1 MLQAVLAVSL
11 VGIACE
17 DAVTPPVT
25 SFEAALLGANMVPAV
40 SSTAGATG
48 TFNLVA
54 NDDTLVYSIT
64 ITAATGT
71 AIQQAH
77 IRAANTGANSN
88 TVAAWL
94 CGNAGTLPTPPGTAQ
109 ACPAGAVG
117 NTIAGRVAV
126 SDATVTSM
134 RAFGTYV
141 DISTAANPAATAA
154 GNASPNGELRGQLRV
169 VAP

>member
-1 MLQAVLAVSL
+1 MLQALLAVTL
-11 VGIACE
+11 VGIACS
-17 DAVTPPVT
+17 DDVTPPVT

-48 TFNLVA
+48 TFQLVA
-54 NDDTLVYSIT
+54 GDDSLTYT
-64 ITAATGT
+64 ITMTAPTGT
-71 AIQQAH
+71 AVQQAH
-77 IRAANTGANSN
+77 IRAANAGANSN

-94 CGNAGTLPTPPGTAQ
+94 CGNPGTLPAPPASAPACGT
-109 ACPAGAVG
+109 GAVG
-117 NTIAGRVAV
+117 TLVTGKVAV

-141 DISTAANPAATAA
+141 DISTAANPAATAS